1 MAKTLELMFGTEFG
15 KTARI
20 AVENPKEPIDEA
32 AVKQSMEQ
40 IIAADV
46 FTSASGRYV
55 SSKGARVIDRNVVEY
70 EIV

>member
-1 MAKTLELMFGTEFG
+1 MAKTLELQFVTELG
-15 KTARI
+15 KTARLSLD
-20 AVENPKEPIDEA
+20 NPKEPIDEA
-32 AVKQSMEQ
+32 AVKQAMEQ

-55 SSKGARVIDRNVVEY
+55 EAKGARVVDRNIVEY